1 MLLYLKIKNNK
12 NNTKLNIKNFLIL
25 KMKKNFYKKNK
36 VYNRFIFTKKK

>member
-25 KMKKNFYKKNK
+25 KMKKNFL
-36 VYNRFIFTKKK
+36 